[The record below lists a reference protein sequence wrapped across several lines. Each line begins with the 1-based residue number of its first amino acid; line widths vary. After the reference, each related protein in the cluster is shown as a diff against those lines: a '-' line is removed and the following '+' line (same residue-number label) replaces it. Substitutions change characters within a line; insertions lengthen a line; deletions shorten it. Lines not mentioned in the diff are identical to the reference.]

1 MAKSK
6 FETTFINLTNA
17 AADDDDYDD
26 DDDGALDADN
36 CKSAQLPPGPMAAA
50 AEAWIAA
57 VTYHLNKAGTTVHIV
72 HIVQCLAKR
81 TCTTI

>member
-1 MAKSK
+1 MVAKSK
-6 FETTFINLTNA
+6 FETTFINSTNA
-17 AADDDDYDD
+17 AADDDDDG
-26 DDDGALDADN
+26 GALDADN

-57 VTYHLNKAGTTVHIV
+57 VTYHLNKTGTTV

-81 TCTTI
+81 ICTTI

>member
-1 MAKSK
+1 MVAKSK
-6 FETTFINLTNA
+6 FETTSTNLTNVG
-17 AADDDDYDD
+17 ADDDDDDD

-57 VTYHLNKAGTTVHIV
+57 VTYHLNKPGTTV

-81 TCTTI
+81 ICTTI

>member
-17 AADDDDYDD
+17 AADD

-57 VTYHLNKAGTTVHIV
+57 VTYHLNKPGTTVHIV
-72 HIVQCLAKR
+72 HIVQCLAKQI
-81 TCTTI
+81 CTTI

>member
-6 FETTFINLTNA
+6 FETTFINLTNVG
-17 AADDDDYDD
+17 ADDD

-57 VTYHLNKAGTTVHIV
+57 VTYHLNKPGTTV

-81 TCTTI
+81 ICTTI

>member
-1 MAKSK
+1 MVAKSK

-57 VTYHLNKAGTTVHIV
+57 VTYHLNKPGTTV
-72 HIVQCLAKR
+72 HIVQCLAKQI
-81 TCTTI
+81 CTTI